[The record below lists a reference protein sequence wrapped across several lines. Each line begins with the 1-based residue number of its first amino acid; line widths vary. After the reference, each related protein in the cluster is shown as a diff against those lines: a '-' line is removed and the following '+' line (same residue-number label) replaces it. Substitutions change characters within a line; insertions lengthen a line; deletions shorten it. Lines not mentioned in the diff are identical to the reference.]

1 MTAAEEGRIYSAAY
15 GRAAAD
21 PYWQHNNQPGA
32 PPLPGQDEWDDFLE
46 YGLEY

>member
-1 MTAAEEGRIYSAAY
+1 VTAAEESRIYSAAY

-21 PYWQHNNQPGA
+21 PYWQQNNQPGA
-32 PPLPGQDEWDDFLE
+32 PPPPDEWDDFLD